1 MADIKRA
8 DIALKIGMSRQSL
21 DAKIR
26 NCWSDFPAP
35 VKRIGK
41 SFYYDEEIVLFYCK
55 EKMISDITKEK
66 AKSGPKIGRPS
77 NKSVYKYNIPMLLNM
92 RE

>member
-55 EKMISDITKEK
+55 EK

-92 RE
+92 RV